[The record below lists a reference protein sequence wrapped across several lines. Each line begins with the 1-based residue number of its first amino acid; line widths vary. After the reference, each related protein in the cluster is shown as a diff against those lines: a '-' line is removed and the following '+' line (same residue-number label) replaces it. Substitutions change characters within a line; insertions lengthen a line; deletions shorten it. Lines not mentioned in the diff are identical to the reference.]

1 MRVRKGNLPLIHLGG
16 ITPDW
21 IKTNG
26 FLAFGIQL
34 QLALDLN
41 PIRGQCNQSM
51 EVRVGRT
58 YVNKRKKR
66 VLPFLKEDR
75 SIEIF
80 NDLKLEQICQALNV
94 NCVILARFKSMVKE
108 VFTYGTSS
116 NRETVFFH
124 VDERKYNNG
133 DLTSLALIFDKKE
146 SVGTNLR

>member
-1 MRVRKGNLPLIHLGG
+1 MRVRKGRLPLIHLRG

-21 IKTNG
+21 IQTNG

-41 PIRGQCNQSM
+41 PMRGQYNQPM
-51 EVRVGRT
+51 EARVGMT
-58 YVNKRKKR
+58 YVNKRKKL

-80 NDLKLEQICQALNV
+80 NNLKLEQICQALNV
-94 NCVILARFKSMVKE
+94 NCVIFARFKSMVKE

-146 SVGTNLR
+146 SVGTSL